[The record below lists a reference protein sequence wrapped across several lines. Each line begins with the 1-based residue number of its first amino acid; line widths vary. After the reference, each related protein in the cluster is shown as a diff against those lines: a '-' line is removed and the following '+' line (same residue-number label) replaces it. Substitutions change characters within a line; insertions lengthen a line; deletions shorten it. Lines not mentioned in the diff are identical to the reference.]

1 MLLILSCDGLIL
13 IVDQFNEG
21 TWVAERF
28 NKVKKIYNNDEKKID
43 LLMAFLKK
51 KKTLKHQ
58 GLGSIF
64 FIYL

>member
-51 KKTLKHQ
+51 KKLSSTKA
-58 GLGSIF
+58 
-64 FIYL
+64 